1 MARVRLNN
9 AEHTYIV
16 AYDISD
22 QKRWRKVFRAMKGYG
37 ARLQLSVWQCRLDG
51 GRRIEMAMVLEPL
64 IDTMQDHLII
74 MDLGPA
80 EEVTLNVE
88 SFGQQFEPIVRTAR
102 IL

>member
-37 ARLQLSVWQCRLDG
+37 THLQLSVWQCRLDG
-51 GRRIEMAMVLEPL
+51 GRRIEMAMALETL
-64 IDTMQDHLII
+64 LDKSRDHLII

-80 EEVTLNVE
+80 EEVSLNVE
-88 SFGQQFEPIVRTAR
+88 SFGQKFEPIVRTAR